1 MSNRSDKCNQVVVL
15 MFNARN
21 FLISWQ
27 SVCLL
32 ATGWVVV
39 AEISS
44 YRLRAK
50 TQAIGV
56 IAYAFF
62 TWFFA
67 FTVPYIYNVDSGN
80 LGAKTGFVFMGTSIC
95 LVIGSWFLIPNTA
108 GMTTE
113 EVDWMYTKRIPVRKF
128 RAHIEEMRTELAPR
142 KQTEEA

>member
-1 MSNRSDKCNQVVVL
+1 MSTYSNSYGYIGETDL
-15 MFNARN
+15 DARN

-50 TQAIGV
+50 TQAVGV

-113 EVDWMYTKRIPVRKF
+113 EVDWMYTKGIPVRKF
-128 RAHIEEMRTELAPR
+128 RSYVEEMRAELAPR
-142 KQTEEA
+142 KKTEEA